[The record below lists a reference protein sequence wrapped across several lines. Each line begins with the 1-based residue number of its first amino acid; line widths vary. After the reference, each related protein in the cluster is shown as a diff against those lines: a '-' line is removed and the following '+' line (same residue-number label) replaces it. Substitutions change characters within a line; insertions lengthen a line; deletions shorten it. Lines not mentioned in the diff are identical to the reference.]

1 MKKTTDNS
9 IEFPNGFASWYETFY
24 EVSIF
29 IEQTIGKSLDREKS
43 YVHYIHH
50 REGTAGLKHLASEW
64 TFEFEKRYQDPTV
77 PVETVWEKD
86 YYEELDEFLNEKNIR

>member
-9 IEFPNGFASWYETFY
+9 IEFKNGFANWYETFF

-29 IEQTIGKSLDREKS
+29 IEQTIGKSLEHEKS
-43 YVHYIHH
+43 YVHFIHDIGG
-50 REGTAGLKHLASEW
+50 RAALKQLAREW
-64 TFEFEKRYQDPTV
+64 TDEFEKRYEGTIWL
-77 PVETVWEKD
+77 ED